1 MAGNGFQFDIKLG
14 TATAGLACAFAAY
27 GQTQTSISGHV
38 IEATGTPVA
47 GVALSLIQLP
57 SRSSP
62 EPNAF
67 HATSATDGFY
77 LALAPSGS
85 YRICVEEAQGYLDP
99 CQWQLDASG
108 TARTGIGTHDIVL
121 QKGRSLVVHIVD
133 PSGRLNAPP
142 DAKVIAPSASVT
154 ITDSVGT
161 TRLVP
166 FRKTTGGIHEFSLL
180 VPLASYTLNVTSSAA
195 TLAGADGAVLPAGG
209 FSATVDVGTGPPII
223 VFSVV
228 GNQE

>member
-27 GQTQTSISGHV
+27 GQTQTSVSGHV
-38 IEATGTPVA
+38 IDATGTPVA
-47 GVALSLIQLP
+47 GVAISLIQLP

-62 EPNAF
+62 EPNTF

-77 LALAPSGS
+77 LARVPSGP

-99 CQWQLDASG
+99 CQWQLKASG
-108 TARTGIGTHDIVL
+108 RAGTATGTQDVVL
-121 QKGRSLVVHIVD
+121 QRGRALVVHIVD
-133 PSGRLNAPP
+133 PTGLLNATP

-154 ITDSVGT
+154 VTDSTGR

-166 FRKTTGGIHEFSLL
+166 FRKTAGGIHEFSLF
-180 VPLASYTLNVTSSAA
+180 VPLASYTLNVSSSAA
-195 TLAGADGAVLPAGG
+195 ILAGSDGAILPTGG
-209 FSATVDVGTGPPII
+209 YSTTVDVAAAPPII
-223 VFSVV
+223 VFRVV
-228 GNQE
+228 LN